1 MKNRKGINRSYPENL
16 KEYLSRLVAE
26 QIPYKNKSFQA
37 KVKELR
43 LKWSIPF
50 SGFKFS
56 SDEKDW
62 WEKPPK
68 EITKYPKN
76 IKEKQ
81 REIISLGNEEEIVTE
96 WVPKLVKGITL
107 NKRYNNFPLGS
118 FYSDIDIFLSENNID
133 LTLKALFI
141 NFLLHNKISDELLP
155 KHIVEVSERLTI
167 TGKRKQTDRQ
177 ISITFGPNVRQVD
190 IAAVWKNQIE
200 PLQKKLPG
208 YFVKRLSKKRSFSKP

>member
-1 MKNRKGINRSYPENL
+1 MKNKNRIGKPYSENL
-16 KEYLSRLVAE
+16 EGYLSRIAAE
-26 QIPYKNKSFQA
+26 QIPSKNKSFQA

-43 LKWSIPF
+43 LKWSIPP

-76 IKEKQ
+76 VKERQ
-81 REIISLGNEEEIVTE
+81 REMISFENEEEIVTE
-96 WVPKLVKGITL
+96 CVPKLVKGIIL
-107 NKRYNNFPLGS
+107 KKRYNDFPLGS

-133 LTLKALFI
+133 LTLKTLFI

-177 ISITFGPNVRQVD
+177 ISITFGPNVRLID
-190 IAAVWKNQIE
+190 IASIWKSQIE
-200 PLQKKLPG
+200 PLQKKLSG
-208 YFVKRLSKKRSFSKP
+208 YFVKRLSKKRSSSKP